1 MLLLLLGCLLP
12 ATEARERTC
21 LRCWPALPA
30 LMDYDLQVLWGAPEP
45 PKELSRSLHSLLLE
59 AQDFPEPWYLGED
72 HLEKETARLFDHIDK
87 AIKNF
92 RVDTTSLLEEINIWK
107 QLFSTSLSKIS
118 EELKDKACNNSCD
131 LHSNLEV
138 INCVNCR
145 THLLTCED
153 LTLCPGLFISPPHYS
168 NLCLASC
175 TLLVTSYS
183 AIKGLLLKQK
193 ICL

>member
-45 PKELSRSLHSLLLE
+45 PKELSRN
-59 AQDFPEPWYLGED
+59 QD

-118 EELKDKACNNSCD
+118 EELKDKD

-153 LTLCPGLFISPPHYS
+153 LTLCPGRTQQTFLWAVSLGITLP
-168 NLCLASC
+168 LAVIAGDLTFSG
-175 TLLVTSYS
+175 TERR
-183 AIKGLLLKQK
+183 
-193 ICL
+193 